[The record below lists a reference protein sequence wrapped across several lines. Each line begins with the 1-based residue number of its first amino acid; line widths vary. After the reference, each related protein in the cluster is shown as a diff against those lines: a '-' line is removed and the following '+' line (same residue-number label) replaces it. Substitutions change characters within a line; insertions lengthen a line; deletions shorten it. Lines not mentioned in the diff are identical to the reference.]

1 MWSSRNTVD
10 APSMHRTNMKILP
23 VKATIT
29 IDDLAKIDIRV
40 GTIERVE
47 DVAGSSKLVRLVVD
61 FGDFTRT
68 ILVGMKRER
77 DDPSEVEGR
86 QALFVVNMEPRSM
99 MGEQSEGMLFDI
111 GYDNGIRPVLAV
123 PELPVPNGA
132 SAG

>member
-1 MWSSRNTVD
+1 
-10 APSMHRTNMKILP
+10 MKRLP
-23 VKATIT
+23 VKPTIT

-40 GTIERVE
+40 GTIDRVE
-47 DVAGSSKLVRLVVD
+47 DVAGSNKLVRLLVD

-77 DDPSEVEGR
+77 DDPSEIEGR

-99 MGEQSEGMLFDI
+99 MGEQSEGMLFDV
-111 GYDNGIRPVLAV
+111 GYDNGIRPVLAM
-123 PELPVPNGA
+123 PERPVPNGV

>member
-1 MWSSRNTVD
+1 
-10 APSMHRTNMKILP
+10 MKRLP
-23 VKATIT
+23 VKPTIT

-40 GTIERVE
+40 GTIDRVE
-47 DVAGSSKLVRLVVD
+47 DVAGSNKLVRLVVD

-77 DDPSEVEGR
+77 DDPSEIEGR

-99 MGEQSEGMLFDI
+99 MGEQSEGMLFDV
-111 GYDNGIRPVLAV
+111 GYDNGIRPVLAM
-123 PELPVPNGA
+123 PEHPVPDGA

>member
-1 MWSSRNTVD
+1 
-10 APSMHRTNMKILP
+10 MKILP

-68 ILVGMKRER
+68 ILAGMKRER

>member
-1 MWSSRNTVD
+1 
-10 APSMHRTNMKILP
+10 MKRLP
-23 VKATIT
+23 VKPTIT
-29 IDDLAKIDIRV
+29 SDDLAKIDIRV

-77 DDPSEVEGR
+77 DDPSEIEGR
-86 QALFVVNMEPRSM
+86 QALFVVNMEPRSI
-99 MGEQSEGMLFDI
+99 MGEQSEGMMFDV

-123 PELPVPNGA
+123 PEHPVPNGA

>member
-1 MWSSRNTVD
+1 
-10 APSMHRTNMKILP
+10 MKRLP
-23 VKATIT
+23 VKPTIT

-47 DVAGSSKLVRLVVD
+47 DVAGSNKLVRLVVD

-77 DDPSEVEGR
+77 DDPSEIEGQ

-99 MGEQSEGMLFDI
+99 LGEQSEGMLFDV

-123 PELPVPNGA
+123 PEHPVPNGA
-132 SAG
+132 SAGLREYWSP

>member
-1 MWSSRNTVD
+1 
-10 APSMHRTNMKILP
+10 MKRLP
-23 VKATIT
+23 VKPTIT

-47 DVAGSSKLVRLVVD
+47 DVAGSSKLVRVTVD

-68 ILVGMKRER
+68 ILAGIKRER
-77 DDPSEVEGR
+77 DNPSEIEGR
-86 QALFVVNMEPRSM
+86 QALFVVNMEPRSI
-99 MGEQSEGMLFDI
+99 MGEQSEGMLFDV

-123 PELPVPNGA
+123 PEHRVPNGA

>member
-1 MWSSRNTVD
+1 MER
-10 APSMHRTNMKILP
+10 LP
-23 VKATIT
+23 VKPTIT

-47 DVAGSSKLVRLVVD
+47 DIAGSNKLMRLMVD

-77 DDPSEVEGR
+77 DDPSEIEGR
-86 QALFVVNMEPRSM
+86 QAMFVVNMEPRSM
-99 MGEQSEGMLFDI
+99 MGEQSEGMLFDV

-123 PELPVPNGA
+123 PEHPVPNGA

>member
-1 MWSSRNTVD
+1 
-10 APSMHRTNMKILP
+10 MKRLP
-23 VKATIT
+23 VKPTIT

-77 DDPSEVEGR
+77 NDPSEIEGR
-86 QALFVVNMEPRSM
+86 QALFVVNMEPRSI
-99 MGEQSEGMLFDI
+99 MGEQSEGMMFDI

-123 PELPVPNGA
+123 PEHPVPNGA

>member
-1 MWSSRNTVD
+1 
-10 APSMHRTNMKILP
+10 MKRLP
-23 VKATIT
+23 VKPTIT

-40 GTIERVE
+40 GTIERVA

-77 DDPSEVEGR
+77 DDPSEIKGR
-86 QALFVVNMEPRSM
+86 QALFVVNMEPRSI
-99 MGEQSEGMLFDI
+99 MGEQSEGMMFDV
-111 GYDNGIRPVLAV
+111 GFDNGIRPVLAV
-123 PELPVPNGA
+123 PEHPVPNGA

>member
-1 MWSSRNTVD
+1 
-10 APSMHRTNMKILP
+10 MKILP

-29 IDDLAKIDIRV
+29 INDLAKIDIRV

-68 ILVGMKRER
+68 ILAGMKRER

>member
-1 MWSSRNTVD
+1 
-10 APSMHRTNMKILP
+10 MKRLP
-23 VKATIT
+23 VKPTIT

-68 ILVGMKRER
+68 ILAGMKRER
-77 DDPSEVEGR
+77 DDPSEIEGR

-99 MGEQSEGMLFDI
+99 MGEQSEGMLFDV

-123 PELPVPNGA
+123 PEHSVPNGA